1 MAERRSRSGQSKK
14 ATNVS
19 LRLDLLN
26 EACALGISISEAAED
41 GLARAIAQAREK
53 RWFEENRAAIE
64 SSNAYVEKHGLPL
77 ARYRQF

>member
-1 MAERRSRSGQSKK
+1 MAERRSRSAQNKK

-19 LRLDLLN
+19 LRSDLLT
-26 EACALGISISEAAED
+26 EARALGVSISEAAED

-53 RWFEENRAAIE
+53 QWLQENREAIE

>member
-26 EACALGISISEAAED
+26 EARALGISISEAAED
-41 GLARAIAQAREK
+41 GLARAIAQAHEK
-53 RWFEENRAAIE
+53 RWLEENRAAIE